1 MENDTIIHKILI
13 WHERL
18 MLSTDAAQKKV
29 AIDKIKSLQDELR
42 TGIDMSILDE
52 NHKIYYEE
60 RLGIYEDSG
69 IFMPEFLAYNDTIKY
84 YCLKKQ

>member
-42 TGIDMSILDE
+42 TGIDMSILNDDQ
-52 NHKIYYEE
+52 KIYYEE
-60 RLGIYEDSG
+60 RVGIYEDSD
-69 IFMPEFLAYNDTIKY
+69 IIMSEFLAYNDTIEY
-84 YCLKKQ
+84 YCLIK